1 MLDLGLKNKIRHK
14 VVSAR
19 IVGIVITFA
28 IFFGGL
34 WCSANLRENGIM
46 WFGLSPE
53 WTGRL
58 GAAMFLF
65 LFLIV
70 MKNFGDTFVYGWVK
84 DQKDNNEDTQITKEN

>member
-1 MLDLGLKNKIRHK
+1 MSLNLGKNIKIRHR
-14 VVSAR
+14 VASAR
-19 IVGIVITFA
+19 ITGAAVTLV

-34 WCSANLRENGIM
+34 WCSTNLRENDVV

-58 GAAMFLF
+58 GAGVFLF

-84 DQKDNNEDTQITKEN
+84 DKKDNKDGF